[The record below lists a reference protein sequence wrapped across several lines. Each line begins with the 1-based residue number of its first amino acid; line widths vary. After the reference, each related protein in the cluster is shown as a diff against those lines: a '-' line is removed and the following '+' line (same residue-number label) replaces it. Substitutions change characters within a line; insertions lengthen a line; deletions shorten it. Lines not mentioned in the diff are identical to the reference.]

1 MSPRGPLDATIGLS
15 RILLALIAGGAAVT
29 ALSGCLQSEDPNTF
43 HVEGRAPS
51 TPPRPVPG
59 AYGYPPE
66 PPVTDSLALR
76 EFVSK
81 FPGRVVLLDF
91 WASWCTRCREE
102 MPQIVSLQ
110 TELQSSGFQVISCNL
125 DETSK
130 WTTETVPFLKSVS
143 ANFPCVAVPRAAK
156 GPLRSWLD
164 PNWNYALPGRF
175 VIGADGSVVARLT
188 DAASVDQVRAEVEKA
203 VSGAAAEPSVALKPS
218 GGIEM
223 RSKLIE
229 CSTGKVTS
237 FPAVYSTNSG
247 ELGTKVA
254 EAVGG
259 KVTNRTRRISI
270 LPVGSSG
277 KSSSAGAMREQVAE
291 SMVARLRKLGYMD
304 IMEPAESRRVL
315 EDKQLSTAAVEFD
328 PSVVAGNFQSDYVVA
343 CWMSGGA
350 GSSGGRATA
359 SSETRTR
366 RETP

>member
-1 MSPRGPLDATIGLS
+1 MDATFGTMA
-15 RILLALIAGGAAVT
+15 RCALALIASGIATVG
-29 ALSGCLQSEDPNTF
+29 LSGCLQEEDPNTF
-43 HVEGRAPS
+43 HVDGRAAS
-51 TPPRPVPG
+51 TPPRPIPG

-66 PPVTDSLALR
+66 PPVTDSLALH
-76 EFVSK
+76 EFVGK

-130 WTTETVPFLKSVS
+130 WATETVPFLKSVS
-143 ANFPCVAVPRAAK
+143 ANFPCVSVPRAAK

-164 PNWNYALPGRF
+164 PNWNYTLPGRF
-175 VIGADGSVVARLT
+175 VIGPDGAVVARLT
-188 DAASVDQVRAEVEKA
+188 DAASIDQVRAEVEKS
-203 VSGAAAEPSVALKPS
+203 VSGAGSEPSVALK
-218 GGIEM
+218 GRDGIEM
-223 RSKLIE
+223 RAKLIE
-229 CSTGKVTS
+229 CSSGQVTS
-237 FPAVYSTNSG
+237 FPAVYASASNGG
-247 ELGTKVA
+247 ELGAKVA

-259 KVTNRTRRISI
+259 KVTNRTRRISV

-277 KSSSAGAMREQVAE
+277 KSPAAGALGEQVAE

-304 IMEPAESRRVL
+304 IMEPGESRRVMA
-315 EDKQLSTAAVEFD
+315 DKQLSAAAVEFD

-343 CWMSGGA
+343 CWMSGEVASKGK
-350 GSSGGRATA
+350 ATA
-359 SSETRTR
+359 SAEQRTR